1 MKRQAISVLSL
12 FVFAGCKPSVSE
24 GRLASL
30 DNFAGTGNKKINICS
45 GNARTSTVPPWSKEV
60 CDHRSFEFK

>member
-24 GRLASL
+24 GRLASI
-30 DNFAGTGNKKINICS
+30 DNFAGTGNKKSIFVQAML
-45 GNARTSTVPPWSKEV
+45 ARALYFHP
-60 CDHRSFEFK
+60 